1 MEEVP
6 GLGLEWPDTED
17 MTGLP
22 GTRGTEVR
30 EPPGV
35 PSWPCSVWLAGAG
48 GLGSA
53 CLWLRLDDPGRD
65 LSRQLWV
72 VDCLGCLEWRG
83 REE

>member
-48 GLGSA
+48 EV
-53 CLWLRLDDPGRD
+53 RLYSLYCSIGPTVAI
-65 LSRQLWV
+65 SK
-72 VDCLGCLEWRG
+72 
-83 REE
+83 